1 MIKMEIK
8 ILGRTDLE
16 QFVTKNPKQ
25 YDVVYYTHS
34 ESPPLALIQDNAM
47 EALHMP
53 IDDIDHY
60 EVKLHQPPTAQS
72 VKKFLEFGK
81 GRKKLIVA
89 CAAGISRS
97 SSTAY
102 LIAAQEL
109 GADKALTYLQ
119 PTHHFPNRLNV
130 FIGAKLLGNRDI
142 WTKFVEWMR
151 NWNGYD
157 PSAGDHWPLA
167 SMIPKMGF
175 DKA

>member
-1 MIKMEIK
+1 MEIK

-34 ESPPLALIQDNAM
+34 DSPPIALIQNNAI

-60 EVKLHQPPTAQS
+60 EVKVHQPPTVQS

-81 GRKKLIVA
+81 GRKKLLVA

-109 GADKALTYLQ
+109 GADKALSYLQ
-119 PTHHFPNRLNV
+119 PTHHWPNRLNV
-130 FIGAKLLGNRDI
+130 FIGARLLENPDI
-142 WTKFVEWMR
+142 WNKYVKWSR
-151 NWNGYD
+151 DWNGHD
-157 PSAGDHWPLA
+157 PSVGGRWPLS
-167 SMIPKMGF
+167 SMILKMGF